1 VCCDRGLPPRPA
13 AKPVSGRSKR
23 PFSGLGAINLS
34 TSDETTALEPVVG
47 RCICGLVGGL
57 PEGAPRKAA
66 PPGPSS
72 RAAACF
78 NVDALVVGGSQRTG
92 NFGFCHGSGA
102 GPSGAK
108 GGAEMRGNDEA
119 GAEGADG
126 TMETAGAGAASACT
140 APPNP

>member
-23 PFSGLGAINLS
+23 PFSGLRAINLS
-34 TSDETTALEPVVG
+34 TSDETTAPEPVVG

-78 NVDALVVGGSQRTG
+78 NVDALVVGGSQRAG
-92 NFGFCHGSGA
+92 SFGFCHGSGA
-102 GPSGAK
+102 GPNCAK
-108 GGAEMRGNDEA
+108 GGAEMRVSDEV
-119 GAEGADG
+119 GAEVADG
-126 TMETAGAGAASACT
+126 TMETAGAGAASVCT
-140 APPNP
+140 ALTNP